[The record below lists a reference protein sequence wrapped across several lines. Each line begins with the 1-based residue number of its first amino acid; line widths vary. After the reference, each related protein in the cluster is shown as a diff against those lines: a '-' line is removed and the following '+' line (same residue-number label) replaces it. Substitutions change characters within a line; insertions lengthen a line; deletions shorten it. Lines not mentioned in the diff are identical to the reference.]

1 LSCGEFTVSDAEIDV
16 RVRYMG
22 LESRTPGYSALEGVL
37 RAALPGALKRFY
49 EKISAHAETRRFFR
63 DDAHMDSARAAQA
76 RHWDAIL
83 NGRAD
88 AEYAT
93 SVKVIGQV
101 HARIGLEPRWYIG
114 GYAEIL
120 SHMLQSVC
128 LRPRKTFDREHDRRI
143 AEATAEIGRRVLLDM
158 ELAISTYLDALQE
171 ERDRAEAARAEA
183 EAHQR
188 QVVALLTEAL
198 RKVADGDL
206 SFEIT
211 TQVSPEHQS
220 LKDDFNAAVA
230 ALRSAFANV
239 TASAAAVTS
248 GSNELAIASDDLA
261 SRTERQAAT
270 VETTSTNTQQIAQS
284 VEATADAAR
293 ESADAAV
300 AARREVDSGISVV
313 AEATE
318 AMGAIRDSS
327 EEVGKFVALID
338 EIAFQTNLLALN
350 AGVEAARAG
359 DSGRGFAVVASEV
372 RALAQRSAEAA
383 GEIRSLIQR
392 SSGEVSRG
400 VDLVARTGEALTRI
414 GESVA
419 KVDEL
424 AGGIASAARSQADR
438 LGEVRSAIAQIDEI
452 TQQNAAMT
460 EQATAASRQLAT
472 EAKTLERSIDHF
484 NLGHRGAAPPHRAA
498 A

>member
-1 LSCGEFTVSDAEIDV
+1 MAGSEIDV
-16 RVRYMG
+16 RVGFMG
-22 LESRTPGYSALEGVL
+22 LERRSPGYAGLEGL
-37 RAALPGALKRFY
+37 MRAALPDALGRFY
-49 EKISAHAETRRFFR
+49 DKVRSQPETRRFFR
-63 DDAHMDSARAAQA
+63 DEAHISAARNAQT
-76 RHWDAIL
+76 RHWEAIL
-83 NGRAD
+83 QGRAD
-88 AEYAT
+88 EAYAA

-120 SHMLQSVC
+120 GHMLRSVC
-128 LRPRKTFDREHDRRI
+128 LRPRKRFDRQHDHKT
-143 AEATAEIGRRVLLDM
+143 AEATAEIGSRVLLDM

-183 EAHQR
+183 EAHQK

-438 LGEVRSAIAQIDEI
+438 LGEVRTANAQIDEI

>member
-1 LSCGEFTVSDAEIDV
+1 MSDSEIDV
-16 RVRYMG
+16 RVSFMG
-22 LESRTPGYSALEGVL
+22 LEQRSAGYAGLESLMRTAVPEALG
-37 RAALPGALKRFY
+37 KFY
-49 EKISAHAETRRFFR
+49 DKVRRQPETRRFFR
-63 DDAHMDSARAAQA
+63 DEAHIDAARNAQT

-83 NGRAD
+83 QGRAD
-88 AEYAT
+88 ADYAA

-120 SHMLQSVC
+120 GHIISSVC
-128 LRPRKTFDREHDRRI
+128 LRPRKAFDRTHDKRT
-143 AEATAEIGRRVLLDM
+143 AEAASEIGRRVLLDM
-158 ELAISTYLDALQE
+158 ELAISTYLEALQE
-171 ERDRAEAARAEA
+171 ARDRSEAARLEA
-183 EAHQR
+183 EKHQR
-188 QVVALLTEAL
+188 QVVDVLTEAL
-198 RKVADGDL
+198 RRVADGDL

-211 TQVSPEHQS
+211 TDVSPEHQG

-230 ALRSAFANV
+230 SLRSAFANV

-293 ESADAAV
+293 DSADAAV
-300 AARREVDSGISVV
+300 AARREVEGGIAVV

-318 AMGAIRDSS
+318 AMGAIRESS

-460 EQATAASRQLAT
+460 EEATAASRQLAT